1 MGPASYQFGF
11 APRDGQPLHPALWR
25 GCVGA
30 WAPCLGPTGTTIRDW
45 SGYGNHGTLTNM
57 TLSSAWQQSGG
68 RYSTL
73 FAGTTQH
80 IDTGNS
86 SLFDFASGDFSASLW
101 LKITTADRG
110 VLGTLNST
118 PRGWGL
124 YVWSTSPY
132 VNWFAYGASSTN
144 DNRKGTSDL
153 RDSRWHMIAANYSR
167 VTGIT
172 TYVDGI
178 EVGNAS
184 NAGYGDLS
192 STQTLQLGRYPAAS
206 SFAGNLDDVRV
217 YNRLLSGWE
226 IKLLATRRGIA
237 YEMAS
242 RRRSSVQ
249 VVTGN
254 RRRRLLIGAH

>member
-1 MGPASYQFGF
+1 
-11 APRDGQPLHPALWR
+11 
-25 GCVGA
+25 
-30 WAPCLGPTGTTIRDW
+30 
-45 SGYGNHGTLTNM
+45 
-57 TLSSAWQQSGG
+57 
-68 RYSTL
+68 
-73 FAGTTQH
+73 
-80 IDTGNS
+80 
-86 SLFDFASGDFSASLW
+86 
-101 LKITTADRG
+101 
-110 VLGTLNST
+110 
-118 PRGWGL
+118 
-124 YVWSTSPY
+124 
-132 VNWFAYGASSTN
+132 
-144 DNRKGTSDL
+144 
-153 RDSRWHMIAANYSR
+153 MIAANYSR